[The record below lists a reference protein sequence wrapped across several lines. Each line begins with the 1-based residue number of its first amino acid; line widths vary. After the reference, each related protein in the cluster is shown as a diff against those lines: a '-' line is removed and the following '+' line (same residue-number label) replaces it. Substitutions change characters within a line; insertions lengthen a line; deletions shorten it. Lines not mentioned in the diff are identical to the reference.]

1 MRPLCYICNIT
12 PVAVNY
18 HREDKI
24 YYRKL
29 CDKCGRKKKKVSL
42 HKSSRWELAGYKKK
56 KTCEHCDIKPP
67 MLEQLVVF
75 YIDSNRQNISVS
87 NLKTVCLNCNFEL
100 SKTGWVQGDLL
111 EDH

>member
-1 MRPLCYICNIT
+1 
-12 PVAVNY
+12 
-18 HREDKI
+18 
-24 YYRKL
+24 
-29 CDKCGRKKKKVSL
+29 
-42 HKSSRWELAGYKKK
+42 
-56 KTCEHCDIKPP
+56 